1 MFKREIGKLVWDG
14 KRKHT
19 PRRFLMCNKY
29 FNKGRKK
36 LMNDVIFYD
45 DGHVFEPLK
54 AKYLTR
60 TFIIENDTFSMA
72 SGVENS
78 CCLNFASYKNP
89 GGGYKGPA
97 QAQEEDLFR
106 RSNLPALLD
115 NETMLEY
122 YPITGLKGFYCPKV
136 VVNKDTDLEDIEPF
150 ETSVITLAAVKNPQ
164 PGEEQLMKDKIERVF
179 KIAADNDVENLILGS
194 WGSGAYNC
202 SPVFMAKSFKEYLEK
217 CDGVFK
223 TVIFA
228 IPDRE
233 SKNYKVYEQFF
244 CG

>member
-1 MFKREIGKLVWDG
+1 MGNLVWDG

-19 PRRFLMCNKY
+19 PRRFLMCNKH
-29 FNKGRKK
+29 FNKGKKK

-45 DGHVFEPLK
+45 NGHVFEPLK

-72 SGVENS
+72 SGIENS

-106 RSNLPALLD
+106 RSNLPELLD
-115 NETMLEY
+115 NEIILPY
-122 YPITGLKGFYCPKV
+122 YPLTGLKGFYCPKV
-136 VVNKDTDLEDIEPF
+136 VVNKNSKLEEDEPF
-150 ETSVITLAAVKNPQ
+150 ETSVITLAAVNNPQ
-164 PGEEQLMKDKIERVF
+164 PGEEQLMKDKIDRVLH
-179 KIAADNDVENLILGS
+179 IAADNNVENLILGS
-194 WGSGAYNC
+194 WGSGAYGGSAN
-202 SPVFMAKSFKEYLEK
+202 FIAKAFKDHLQK
-217 CDGVFK
+217 FDGVFK

-228 IPDRE
+228 IPDKK
-233 SKNYKVYEQFF
+233 SKNYKVYEQEFI
-244 CG
+244 GEQKND